1 MGPLAIALVA
11 FLGVGREGLE
21 TAIFFYATTEAAGQ
35 GNNQPLIGWV
45 IGLGAVVL
53 GWLIYRGA
61 VKINLATFFRYTG
74 ILLVLVAA
82 GILAYGIHDLQ
93 EAGFLPGLTTLA
105 FDVSATVDPG
115 SWYAT
120 LLKGIFNFTPATTVL
135 QAIAW
140 VLYVGIVL
148 TLFLRPAAGRPG
160 RPGAAGPQRDPDERR
175 ASHRRR
181 LTVSRR
187 PARPVRFALTP
198 TPSRRTTMPRPAL
211 RPAARAVR
219 TAVPVAL
226 SLAAALALTGCAD
239 KPTATAGSTAAGGG
253 GGPMT
258 VNATDTACEL
268 SATTAKAGTVTFQVT
283 NSGSKVNEFYLYAEG
298 DRIVSEVE
306 NITPGLS
313 RELKVEITEPGTF
326 TTSCKPGMVGDGIRG
341 AFTVT
346 GTAAK
351 GSADSKVAK
360 AITDYKAFVA
370 SEADE
375 FVDGTKEFV
384 AAVKAGDVAKAK
396 SLYAQARHPWE
407 AIEPELLEQ
416 LRRSLPED
424 RRP

>member
-1 MGPLAIALVA
+1 
-11 FLGVGREGLE
+11 
-21 TAIFFYATTEAAGQ
+21 
-35 GNNQPLIGWV
+35 
-45 IGLGAVVL
+45 
-53 GWLIYRGA
+53 
-61 VKINLATFFRYTG
+61 
-74 ILLVLVAA
+74 
-82 GILAYGIHDLQ
+82 
-93 EAGFLPGLTTLA
+93 
-105 FDVSATVDPG
+105 
-115 SWYAT
+115 
-120 LLKGIFNFTPATTVL
+120 
-135 QAIAW
+135 
-140 VLYVGIVL
+140 
-148 TLFLRPAAGRPG
+148 
-160 RPGAAGPQRDPDERR
+160 
-175 ASHRRR
+175 
-181 LTVSRR
+181 
-187 PARPVRFALTP
+187 
-198 TPSRRTTMPRPAL
+198 MPRPAL

-219 TAVPVAL
+219 AAVPVAL

-239 KPTATAGSTAAGGG
+239 KPAATAGSSAAGGA
-253 GGPMT
+253 GGPIT
-258 VNATDTACEL
+258 VSATDTACTL
-268 SATTAKAGTVTFQVT
+268 SATTAKAGTLTFQVT

-360 AITDYKAFVA
+360 AIADYKSFVA

-407 AIEPELLEQ
+407 AIEPVAESFGELDPKIDGREDVIADGMAFTGYHRLEKDLWKDGLQKDSGAIADQ
-416 LRRSLPED
+416 LLADVTEIAAKSKTVEPTALSIAGGAKALLDEVATGKITGEEERYSHTDLWDFDGNLEGSRQALAVLRPVIVERDPALQKALDADFEELSSLLAQHRTGADYTSYTALTEADIKELTVSLDALSEQVSKVPGVVEAK
-424 RRP
+424 